1 MWLRIESVGGC
12 EGWFLGCEVGILG
25 CGRVGVGFGEC
36 GNFWGAFLEVDEEV
50 VEGFVGSGMHFLCF
64 SDALW

>member
-1 MWLRIESVGGC
+1 MREGG
-12 EGWFLGCEVGILG
+12 G
-25 CGRVGVGFGEC
+25 GFGEC